1 VGERRGSYPA
11 GNIGDKLME
20 PYYAMMDL
28 RIFLSPAFLE
38 LSMDAQ
44 TRFVQLVGTSDRMG
58 VGNLYYVW
66 NESRIKADLMDS
78 LYKSDL
84 VWPVDAYYCFIPS
97 VFNANRKMRNG
108 KYRSSFDT
116 KGFQACIDKYPE
128 LLQSMTDSEKEY
140 IKQHGILTGETT
152 EVLPETQKAQ
162 AIEYK
167 QTCDEEISKDP
178 SNYINFE
185 GVYMDRKDYAKYQ
198 ALTMLYKDFEER
210 NNVSIL
216 TEKDVAEWF
225 MNLYSNDYRHNGT
238 KVNDLKKLFLGY
250 LEKVMQNKRIQGT
263 LVARGGYV

>member
-1 VGERRGSYPA
+1 
-11 GNIGDKLME
+11 ME

-108 KYRSSFDT
+108 KYRSSFDI
-116 KGFQACIDKYPE
+116 KGFQACIDKYPV
-128 LLQSMTDSEKEY
+128 LLQSMTESEKEY
-140 IKQHGILTGETT
+140 IKQHG
-152 EVLPETQKAQ
+152 V
-162 AIEYK
+162 
-167 QTCDEEISKDP
+167 
-178 SNYINFE
+178 
-185 GVYMDRKDYAKYQ
+185 VAK
-198 ALTMLYKDFEER
+198 
-210 NNVSIL
+210 S
-216 TEKDVAEWF
+216 
-225 MNLYSNDYRHNGT
+225 
-238 KVNDLKKLFLGY
+238 
-250 LEKVMQNKRIQGT
+250 
-263 LVARGGYV
+263 

>member
-1 VGERRGSYPA
+1 
-11 GNIGDKLME
+11 ME

-28 RIFLSPAFLE
+28 RVFLSPAFLE
-38 LSMDAQ
+38 LGMDAQ

-66 NESRIKADLMDS
+66 NDSRIKADLMES

-97 VFNANRKMRNG
+97 IFNANRKMRNG
-108 KYRSSFDT
+108 KYRSSFDI

-140 IKQHGILTGETT
+140 IKQHGILLDEGIELLPPANTT
-152 EVLPETQKAQ
+152 PAL
-162 AIEYK
+162 EYS
-167 QTCDEEISKDP
+167 QCNVNELSKDP
-178 SNYINFE
+178 SNYINFD
-185 GVYMDRKDYAKYQ
+185 GVLMDRKDYAKYQ
-198 ALTMLYKDFEER
+198 VLTVLHKDFEER

-216 TEKDVAEWF
+216 TERDVADWF
-225 MNLYSNDYRHNGT
+225 MNLYRNDYCHNGT